1 MSNELITAL
10 VELEQA
16 AAAVGH
22 LLPDDDEALQVVA
35 AAWGPLRPKGGQRER
50 WEAYWIAWLRDC
62 SERVPVVP
70 SQAKQGEN
78 WNCPEPLLR
87 IHQHDDVIGCG
98 I

>member
-1 MSNELITAL
+1 MDLITAL

-22 LLPDDDEALQVVA
+22 LLPDDDEALQLVA
-35 AAWGPLRPKGGQRER
+35 DGWGPLMPKGYQARR
-50 WEAYWIAWLRDC
+50 WSEFWLQWLRDC
-62 SERVPVVP
+62 AERVPVVP

-78 WNCPEPLLR
+78 WTCPEPLLR
-87 IHQHDDVIGCG
+87 IHQHDDVMGCG